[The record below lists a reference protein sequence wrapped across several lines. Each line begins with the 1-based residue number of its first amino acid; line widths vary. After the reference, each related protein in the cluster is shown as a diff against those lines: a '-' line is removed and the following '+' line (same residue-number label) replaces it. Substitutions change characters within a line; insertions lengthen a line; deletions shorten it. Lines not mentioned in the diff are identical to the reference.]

1 MAYQLDQ
8 QRGSKAGGGGVGNLP
23 RRDLVRGQ
31 RDRQLD
37 ELNETL

>member
-8 QRGSKAGGGGVGNLP
+8 QRGSKAGGGVGNLP